1 MDKKC
6 HMIEHNEIKGEVKRM
21 EQNKDNEK
29 KKIPTKQLPTK
40 LTLTIRLLVGA
51 YLLYTAYGLFPGATS
66 PTEENHLFLAVFM
79 IVFAV
84 IGVLLLVVPGR
95 ALLQGRYVGGELD
108 AGEEETSGEDTPL

>member
-1 MDKKC
+1 
-6 HMIEHNEIKGEVKRM
+6 M

-66 PTEENHLFLAVFM
+66 PTEENHLFLAFFM
-79 IVFAV
+79 VVFAV
-84 IGVLLLVVPGR
+84 IGVMLLVVSGR
-95 ALLQGRYVGGELD
+95 SLLQGRYVDGELD
-108 AGEEETSGEDTPL
+108 AGEEEVSDEDAPL